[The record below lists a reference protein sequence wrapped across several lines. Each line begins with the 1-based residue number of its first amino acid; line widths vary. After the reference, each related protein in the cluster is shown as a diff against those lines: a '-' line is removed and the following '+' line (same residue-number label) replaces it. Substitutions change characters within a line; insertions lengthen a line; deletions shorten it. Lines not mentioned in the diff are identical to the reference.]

1 LFLIQ
6 KIYVNVDRIRT
17 NITTTDGV
25 SNIIIRPG
33 ESVTLSIVINDLDF
47 GRTVKGASVTYRWIF
62 GQGFLTENDGIYT
75 VVLRDTPEGSFTL
88 TLNAFMGENYG
99 LATYEIVITVIIP
112 KEDLL
117 LFQLLSIIGGITAA
131 ALVAYLYLYQ
141 KIFKFPKPV
150 RKVRK
155 YGKTLRK
162 TRSPS
167 VDITAREK
175 AFKVGYQNELAK
187 MSKLLKGK
195 PAEVTSMP
203 DKMLKK
209 PIESSDD

>member
-1 LFLIQ
+1 M
-6 KIYVNVDRIRT
+6 
-17 NITTTDGV
+17 

-47 GRTVKGASVTYRWIF
+47 GGTVKGASVTYRWIF

-155 YGKTLRK
+155 YNKTLRK
-162 TRSPS
+162 TKSPN
-167 VDITAREK
+167 VDVTAREK
-175 AFKVGYQNELAK
+175 AFKVKYQNELSK
-187 MSKLLKGK
+187 NQKLLKRKPGK
-195 PAEVTSMP
+195 VPPKP
-203 DKMLKK
+203 DKIVKK
-209 PIESSDD
+209 PIES